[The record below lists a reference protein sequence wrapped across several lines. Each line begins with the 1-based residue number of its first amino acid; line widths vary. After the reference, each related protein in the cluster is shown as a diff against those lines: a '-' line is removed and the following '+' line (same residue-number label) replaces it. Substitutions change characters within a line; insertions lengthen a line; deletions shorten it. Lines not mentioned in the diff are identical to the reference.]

1 MQVLDGEMTSKGE
14 RVSAI
19 VEAFDDFILGY
30 VMKKLTEVFE
40 ELMAASKK
48 NHPDNMKG
56 LVEMGRVKAAKK
68 IPGWL
73 KRVKC
78 SMPSQVTRL
87 LMEQMNDSQKSR
99 HDLRF
104 EAQTVL
110 FEVLVE
116 ESLAMDAASYADW
129 MNKSPC

>member
-1 MQVLDGEMTSKGE
+1 MTSQEE
-14 RVSAI
+14 RVCGM

-30 VMKKLTEVFE
+30 VLKKLTEVFE
-40 ELMAASKK
+40 ELLAASRK

-56 LVEMGRVKAAKK
+56 LVGMCRVKATKK

-73 KRVKC
+73 KRVKY
-78 SMPSQVTRL
+78 STPNQVTGVL
-87 LMEQMNDSQKSR
+87 LKQMNESKTFK

-104 EAQTVL
+104 EAQAVL

-116 ESLAMDAASYADW
+116 ESLAMDAASYARW